1 MKFLRLVL
9 RNVFRKKTR
18 AALTIASIVLVL
30 VLIVVLSSLLASLEG
45 EDSAGLGATRIFVQH
60 TAGLAQFLPLAYRH
74 KIEGIRNVVAVTEEM
89 WFNGTYIDERPQ
101 NFFGQLGADPVTWA
115 TIHEDY
121 RIPKDQLRTWQGR
134 RDSFIAGKQLVDRFH
149 WKLGDRIQVQGSYI
163 PITLDLVMA
172 GVYEGSDESVIF
184 YHYKYLENTWLGR
197 AGQTGNFVLRV
208 KRPADVPVVVD
219 AINVLFENSSA
230 PVKAMP
236 EKQFRLQFVEML
248 GNVKFLVRSIS
259 LTVLFTIILIVANT
273 MAMSARERV
282 TEIAVLKAL
291 GFKRHHILALVLAE
305 ALVLALTGG
314 VAGVLLSLPLTHA
327 LVEGMKQ
334 SPAATFAYNF
344 RVSWST
350 VGMAFSAAVAIGTL
364 SGFVP
369 AVRSSRISVV
379 GALRRVA

>member
-1 MKFLRLVL
+1 MKFLTLVL
-9 RNVFRKKTR
+9 RNVFRKKMR

-30 VLIVVLSSLLASLEG
+30 VLIVVLSSLLDSLEG
-45 EDSAGLGATRIFVQH
+45 EDAAGLGATRVFVQH
-60 TAGLAQFLPLAYRH
+60 TAGLAQFLPLADRH
-74 KIEGIRNVVAVTEEM
+74 GIEGIPNVVAVTEEI

-101 NFFGQLGADPVTWA
+101 NFFGQLGADPLSWA
-115 TIHEDY
+115 TIYEDFKV
-121 RIPKDQLRTWQGR
+121 PKDQMRTWQSR
-134 RDSFIAGKQLVDRFH
+134 RDSFIAGKQVADRFH
-149 WKLGDRIQVQGSYI
+149 WKVGDRIQVQGSYI

-184 YHYKYLENTWLGR
+184 FHYKYLESTWLGR
-197 AGQTGNFVLRV
+197 LGQTGNFVLRV
-208 KRPADVPVVVD
+208 RRPADVPVVVD
-219 AINVLFENSSA
+219 AINSLFENSSA
-230 PVKAMP
+230 PAKAMP

-291 GFKRHHILALVLAE
+291 GFKRRHVLGLVLAE
-305 ALVLALTGG
+305 ALVLALVGG
-314 VAGVLLSLPLTHA
+314 VAGVLVSLPLTRM
-327 LVEGMKQ
+327 LVEAMKQ

-344 RVSWST
+344 RVSWSA
-350 VGMAFSAAVAIGTL
+350 VAMAFCASVAIGTL